1 MSVDLYPG
9 DKIHLAVPVSAGYPA
24 DVRAEAREMAVQ
36 LTENYAA
43 MGVTVAFWTAT
54 TNLSHPVVVA
64 VFRKPL
70 LMPVEDLS

>member
-1 MSVDLYPG
+1 
-9 DKIHLAVPVSAGYPA
+9 
-24 DVRAEAREMAVQ
+24 MAVQ

-64 VFRKPL
+64 VFRKP
-70 LMPVEDLS
+70 MIVPVEDK